1 MNKKLFVL
9 AAFCAVFVCSVSG
22 AEKSNVMPKFTDS
35 NTIVCGN
42 KKVVLS
48 ADGKVSIANASGEIV
63 NVSLQYIFKESAN
76 GKVDWFTVTPAI
88 CKMSQDGNKVVW
100 ELWKKHA
107 LHTWKVADQTLEI
120 LEDGQMKLT
129 AQIFNPET
137 DKIVPRLPNAS
148 FFIFFP
154 VAKNE
159 GRKMLFNGQEY
170 TLAAGVKGVSAWRG
184 TQFDYELFPGDQADN
199 IIFKSSK
206 IYQTASIIV
215 GPNHRITYLFPKDGC
230 GEILIDLRK

>member
-1 MNKKLFVL
+1 MKKSLFTL
-9 AAFCAVFVCSVSG
+9 LFLFAAVCF
-22 AEKSNVMPKFTDS
+22 AAPEFADS

-48 ADGKVSIANASGEIV
+48 ADGKISITNDSGEIA

-76 GKVDWFTVTPAI
+76 GKVDWFTVTPAV
-88 CKMSQDGNKVVW
+88 CKMRQEGKKVVW

-120 LEDGQMKLT
+120 LEDGQLKLS
-129 AQIFNPET
+129 AKIINPET
-137 DKIVPRLPNAS
+137 DKIVPRLPYAS

-154 VAKNE
+154 IAENDGK
-159 GRKMLFNGQEY
+159 KMLYNDQEY
-170 TLAAGVKGVSAWRG
+170 ILSANVKGVSAWRG
-184 TQFDYELFPGDQADN
+184 PRFDYELFPGNPAETV
-199 IIFKSSK
+199 IFKSSK
-206 IYQTASIIV
+206 IEQTGSIKV
-215 GPNHRITYLFPKDGC
+215 GPNHRIAYIFPKDGC